1 MSTITRINRNQTVR
15 NLSMKN
21 VGTSAET
28 NRTILT
34 ETVAMSV
41 STPSTGSRMPKI
53 KVIAALTASKLI
65 SALVPKTHTNA
76 CKVLSSRLGHK
87 IVPEK
92 KQSTDYRTE
101 DRGGRSASETK

>member
-15 NLSMKN
+15 NFWMKN

-76 CKVLSSRLGHK
+76 CKVLGHK